1 MEEIVVLRTN
11 AESGNL
17 LLHDNA
23 LFYIKPE
30 TEFLSLS
37 LGYSD
42 LLLARLRKKEGKQC
56 QLEVMLVS

>member
-37 LGYSD
+37 LSVINMERTAVGGGHR
-42 LLLARLRKKEGKQC
+42 A
-56 QLEVMLVS
+56 